1 MTVIIV
7 LSGRLERRKEFVDRF
22 ELHYVDA
29 MALNDDEKGLS
40 IEFFRFLSSR
50 RFAWNPEM
58 QSLSFPKKLFV
69 DQKTVSRTLYLF
81 FRS

>member
-1 MTVIIV
+1 MIIV
-7 LSGRLERRKEFVDRF
+7 LRGGLERQKEFVDRF
-22 ELHYVDA
+22 DLHYVDT

-40 IEFFRFLSSR
+40 IEFFVLSSR

-69 DQKTVSRTLYLF
+69 DPKTVSTTHYLF